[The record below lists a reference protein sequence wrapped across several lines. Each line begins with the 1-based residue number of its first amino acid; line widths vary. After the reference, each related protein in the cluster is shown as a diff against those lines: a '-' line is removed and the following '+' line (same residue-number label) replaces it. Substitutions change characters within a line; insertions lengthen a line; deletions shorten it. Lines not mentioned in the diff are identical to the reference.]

1 MCTARL
7 SLVVVLDLGLICF
20 LTAQQRYRSGSDAGR
35 CGFLRR
41 DVHLCVTR
49 RHLRV
54 NLWHC
59 LRLVAEKLG
68 VSEKLITMLEM
79 GCWKH

>member
-7 SLVVVLDLGLICF
+7 SLVVVLDLGLLCF
-20 LTAQQRYRSGSDAGR
+20 LTAQERYRSGSDAGGR
-35 CGFLRR
+35 GFLRR
-41 DVHLCVTR
+41 DVQLCLR
-49 RHLRV
+49 CRHLRLS
-54 NLWHC
+54 LWHC

-68 VSEKLITMLEM
+68 VSEKLIYMLEM